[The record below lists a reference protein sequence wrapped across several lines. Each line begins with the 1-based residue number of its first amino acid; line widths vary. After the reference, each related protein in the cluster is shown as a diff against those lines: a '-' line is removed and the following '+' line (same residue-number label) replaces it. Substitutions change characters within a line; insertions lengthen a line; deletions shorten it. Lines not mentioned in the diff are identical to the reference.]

1 VLEGVQHLIFDAF
14 SVKETAWLHSF
25 NKSIWSSVN
34 MATRRQIR
42 DHEPVAKNYLKS
54 ADKRVPKILPR
65 FDGER
70 FSGTPS
76 QHCFRRPPSDVD
88 CIANRLVL

>member
-1 VLEGVQHLIFDAF
+1 MAALIQQVD
-14 SVKETAWLHSF
+14 
-25 NKSIWSSVN
+25 WSSVN

-65 FDGER
+65 LDGER

-88 CIANRLVL
+88 CIAKPLLCVAKLSME